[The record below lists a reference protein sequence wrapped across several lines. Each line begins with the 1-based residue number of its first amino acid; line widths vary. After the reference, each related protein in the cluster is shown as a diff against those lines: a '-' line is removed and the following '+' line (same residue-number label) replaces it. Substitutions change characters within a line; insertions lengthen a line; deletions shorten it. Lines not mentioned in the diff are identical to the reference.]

1 MSIESYTF
9 NVTLL
14 KVIPKKVIYNF
25 FSYQLSD
32 TGKLLLC
39 KALKFSLPPKRLKFK
54 NYLLAF
60 ELLYGDVY
68 DSDTKDES
76 LLHLTSKIKDVAL
89 HHIEFI
95 TKKHRF
101 ENVSQEEYDA
111 FINLSNNKK
120 IIIQKA
126 DKGNTKETMQK
137 KWKKYCQIPPDFLKL
152 HSTIN
157 IK

>member
-54 NYLLAF
+54 NYLLPF
-60 ELLYGDVY
+60 ELLHGDVY
-68 DSDTKDES
+68 DSDNKDES
-76 LLHLTSKIKDVAL
+76 LLYLISKTKEFAL
-89 HHIEFI
+89 HHTEFI
-95 TKKHRF
+95 TKKTTF
-101 ENVSQEEYDA
+101 
-111 FINLSNNKK
+111 
-120 IIIQKA
+120 
-126 DKGNTKETMQK
+126 
-137 KWKKYCQIPPDFLKL
+137 
-152 HSTIN
+152 
-157 IK
+157 